1 VKWPPPRV
9 VLLFGVGPVLVLLAA
24 FFWGFV
30 RGRELRGRFERAT
43 AALSAPELK
52 RLEAVPALA
61 AANAAWALG
70 SAESVKRTVDA
81 VLERLPPDDSARRAR
96 ALLRFGLIDENLD
109 GQAAVF
115 GLACA
120 ADPGHCDD
128 GLERAAERET
138 KQRFVS
144 PGNYLP
150 LYFGGHPPLPG
161 PN

>member
-1 VKWPPPRV
+1 VKRPPPKA
-9 VLLFGVGPVLVLLAA
+9 VLLWGVGPVLVLLVASLL
-24 FFWGFV
+24 GFV
-30 RGRELRGRFERAT
+30 RQRELRGRFYRAT
-43 AALSAPELK
+43 EALSAPEL
-52 RLEAVPALA
+52 RSLEAVPALA

-70 SAESVKRTVDA
+70 SAESAKRTIDA

-96 ALLRFGLIDENLD
+96 ALVRFGLIDANPD

-128 GLERAAERET
+128 GLKRAAERET
-138 KQRFVS
+138 QQRFVS

-150 LYFGGHPPLPG
+150 LYFGGHPELPG
-161 PN
+161 PR